1 MILSRSCFSWIAVLA
16 IANGVA
22 VAAYAQSSG
31 SDARFQIGSSNTV
44 TADPLVPRP
53 NQRPCIV
60 PLFSSIQFEDF
71 SIKNYQFTPPPDC
84 PGPWKEVVFTA
95 DFNVTAGRQFD
106 RTAIVDLGFV
116 NLYFGTTPEPRSSLS
131 PAWHVERD
139 VTDYSALF
147 ENSQIGHVI
156 LGNIVNSTFNGIIS
170 GSAALEFYPSDH
182 GNSALN
188 RRTPDAVLPL
198 TQPGGQGGVNE
209 PAFLFQPTDQLATS
223 FTLPRNVER
232 AFLDV
237 ITQSQI
243 GDEFWYSCVP
253 NDVAAQLQSCGNTA
267 FREAEI
273 SIDGQPA
280 GVAPVYPWI
289 YTGGIDPFLWEP
301 IPGVQTLNF
310 VPYRVDL
317 TPFAGVLSNGQPHT
331 VAVSV
336 FNADNYFTAT
346 ATLLLFLDRESQ
358 QITGEVTENTIGSSP
373 NPVVNENL
381 QTDSSGNVSGTVAVS
396 SSRAFTVSGFVNTSR
411 GRVDT
416 VVRQNVNFNNAQNFT
431 INATTFV
438 QDITQKTTVDSTT
451 TTTRGAATF
460 STAES
465 FLYPLTLNIAFS
477 IAADGSASQLTT
489 SSQEFKFDVREPFFA
504 STVSNKVDSTDTLNF
519 NASGGFTGNTG
530 QKSSQNYSFA
540 NSRGQS
546 YSCTLQ
552 AENRA
557 LTSASEGCTEQIN
570 LKP

>member
-1 MILSRSCFSWIAVLA
+1 M
-16 IANGVA
+16 
-22 VAAYAQSSG
+22 
-31 SDARFQIGSSNTV
+31 
-44 TADPLVPRP
+44 
-53 NQRPCIV
+53 
-60 PLFSSIQFEDF
+60 
-71 SIKNYQFTPPPDC
+71 
-84 PGPWKEVVFTA
+84 
-95 DFNVTAGRQFD
+95 
-106 RTAIVDLGFV
+106 
-116 NLYFGTTPEPRSSLS
+116 
-131 PAWHVERD
+131 
-139 VTDYSALF
+139 
-147 ENSQIGHVI
+147 
-156 LGNIVNSTFNGIIS
+156 
-170 GSAALEFYPSDH
+170 
-182 GNSALN
+182 
-188 RRTPDAVLPL
+188 
-198 TQPGGQGGVNE
+198 
-209 PAFLFQPTDQLATS
+209 
-223 FTLPRNVER
+223 
-232 AFLDV
+232 
-237 ITQSQI
+237 
-243 GDEFWYSCVP
+243 
-253 NDVAAQLQSCGNTA
+253 
-267 FREAEI
+267 
-273 SIDGQPA
+273 
-280 GVAPVYPWI
+280 APVYPWI

-336 FNADNYFTAT
+336 FNADNYFAAT

-381 QTDSSGNVSGTVAVS
+381 QTDSSGNDSGTVRVS

-438 QDITQKTTVDSTT
+438 QDVTQKTTVNSSTT
-451 TTTRGAATF
+451 TRRGAVDF
-460 STAES
+460 STAQS
-465 FLYPLTLNIAFS
+465 FLYPLTLNIAIS
-477 IAADGSASQLTT
+477 VAADGSSSQLTT

-540 NSRGQS
+540 NSRGQT

-570 LKP
+570 LKQ